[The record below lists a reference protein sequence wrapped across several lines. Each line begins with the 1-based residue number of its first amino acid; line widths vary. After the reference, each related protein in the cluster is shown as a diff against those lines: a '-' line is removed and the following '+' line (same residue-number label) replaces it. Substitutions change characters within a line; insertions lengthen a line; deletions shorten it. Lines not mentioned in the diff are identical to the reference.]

1 MTEPDEHGEPVEQD
15 IAAVPTPE
23 HDEEAA
29 EAEEQPEHDTP
40 DVDDPAEAPEAQGVT
55 PEQWEE
61 RHKKAEKAFR
71 TYTNAI
77 GRIYEEDANAYLP
90 CPLCAD
96 MPAGFV
102 HPASVGTYPDDVVG
116 AVMMLLGQTAPNEV
130 RDDPYSTLCETCV
143 GFGVVRTGSRVPNQ
157 ETRTCADCKGLGYL
171 PLTVGG
177 PEPAA
182 SNGHSEQND
191 HGVRIPAQ
199 TSPES
204 PEIEALRLRGYT
216 IIPPMQAQ
224 T

>member
-1 MTEPDEHGEPVEQD
+1 MTEHDEQGEQGEEAAPDAHEAD
-15 IAAVPTPE
+15 

-29 EAEEQPEHDTP
+29 EAAETQETPEQDAGEPT
-40 DVDDPAEAPEAQGVT
+40 EAPEAQGTT
-55 PEQWEE
+55 PEEWEE
-61 RHKKAEKAFR
+61 RHKKAEKEFR
-71 TYTNAI
+71 RYTNAV

-102 HPASVGTYPDDVVG
+102 HPASVGTYPDDVTG
-116 AVMMLLGQTAPNEV
+116 AVMMLLGQTASDEV
-130 RDDPYSTLCETCV
+130 KDDPYSDTCATCV

-182 SNGHSEQND
+182 SNGHSEQNER
-191 HGVRIPAQ
+191 GVYVPAQ

-204 PEIEALRLRGYT
+204 PEIESLRLRGYT
-216 IIPPMQAQ
+216 IVPPMQQGA
-224 T
+224 